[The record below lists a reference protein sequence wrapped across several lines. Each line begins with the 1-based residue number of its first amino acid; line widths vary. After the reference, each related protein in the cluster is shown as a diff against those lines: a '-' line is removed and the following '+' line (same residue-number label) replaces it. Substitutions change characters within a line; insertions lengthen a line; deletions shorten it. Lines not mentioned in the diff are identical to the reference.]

1 MTLAFIFTDVGFGE
15 WFVLLAVVLIVVGPR
30 NLPSVARKIGSY
42 YGKFRRAAEGFKR
55 QLMDMETEF
64 TRAADAAEREVDE
77 ALKVDDE
84 VSGESSA
91 EGASPSPVDPEKEA

>member
-1 MTLAFIFTDVGFGE
+1 
-15 WFVLLAVVLIVVGPR
+15 
-30 NLPSVARKIGSY
+30 
-42 YGKFRRAAEGFKR
+42 
-55 QLMDMETEF
+55 MDMETEF

-91 EGASPSPVDPEKEA
+91 EGASPSPADPKKEA